1 MKPGPKKGYKQSPE
15 HIANRKRFGSEHHQ
29 WKGDQACQRAGRSR
43 AERMYPVIGP
53 CCQCGNPKAE
63 RHHWDG
69 NTLNNDPEN
78 IVILCRR
85 CHMQTDGR
93 LVKIL
98 KLGLSNLPKAIQRA
112 AEYRKSL
119 THCPK
124 GHPYSGPNLKINKNG
139 SRCCRKCVND
149 YKREKRRMATAGN

>member
-1 MKPGPKKGYKQSPE
+1 
-15 HIANRKRFGSEHHQ
+15 
-29 WKGDQACQRAGRSR
+29 
-43 AERMYPVIGP
+43 MYPVIGP
-53 CCQCGNPKAE
+53 CVVCGNPKAE

-98 KLGLSNLPKAIQRA
+98 KLGLSNLPKAIQKA

-124 GHPYSGPNLKINKNG
+124 GHPYSGDNLYINTNG
-139 SRCCRKCVND
+139 YRCCKKCLND
-149 YKREKRRMATAGN
+149 YKREKRRLAATGN